1 MKTMKKTSNQK
12 MQMRSKNKTIRSKQ
26 SKQSGSGKKEKLS
39 EKMKTKLC
47 KHGYAQVK
55 EILESEE
62 ELKKIYDGNIQLRL
76 LSGFQFENFKKWVKD
91 ALKIPKSKVIQ
102 KCKGKVNQCQYE
114 YNQSHF
120 NDYDNVHEYLAVCL
134 KKIPLDSYIR

>member
-1 MKTMKKTSNQK
+1 MMKTMKKTSNK
-12 MQMRSKNKTIRSKQ
+12 HVRSKNKTMRSKQ
-26 SKQSGSGKKEKLS
+26 SKQSGSGKREKLS

-62 ELKKIYDGNIQLRL
+62 ELKKIYDGNIQLRV

-91 ALKIPKSKVIQ
+91 ALNIPKNKIIQ
-102 KCKGKVNQCQYE
+102 KCKGKVNQCQDE
-114 YNQSHF
+114 YNQSYYK
-120 NDYDNVHEYLAVCL
+120 DYENVHEYLAICL
-134 KKIPLDSYIR
+134 KKIPLSDYIQ